1 MIGLKPKY
9 EEHHRCKYTDMAVRA
24 AVLLSERYLS
34 GRFLPDKAIDLL
46 DEAGAK
52 ARISMM
58 HQPPQLTQLEGQIE
72 EARVAKEESIGRQ
85 EYEKAAKL
93 RDTEKNLRDDLQRQR
108 SEWENHKDENQPIVD
123 EEDIANIVAKQ
134 TGIPVTRLTEGET
147 QKVLKMEDALRTKII
162 GQDEALSTVCRAI
175 RRSRA
180 DIKRPQPPDR
190 RLPVPRPHRRG
201 KNTLGTAS
209 GIAPVWR
216 RRCAHPGRHVGIHG
230 EIRHQPHD
238 RIASG
243 VCRIRGRRT
252 AHRTS
257 APASLLRR
265 SF

>member
-1 MIGLKPKY
+1 
-9 EEHHRCKYTDMAVRA
+9 MAVRA

-108 SEWENHKDENQPIVD
+108 SDWESHKDENQPIVD

-180 DIKRPQPPDR
+180 DIK
-190 RLPVPRPHRRG
+190 
-201 KNTLGTAS
+201 
-209 GIAPVWR
+209 
-216 RRCAHPGRHVGIHG
+216 
-230 EIRHQPHD
+230 
-238 RIASG
+238 
-243 VCRIRGRRT
+243 
-252 AHRTS
+252 
-257 APASLLRR
+257 
-265 SF
+265 